1 MARLDAVF
9 CTSDDM
15 ALGVVGAL
23 RETASSNT
31 EETIVIGVDGIP
43 KTLNMI
49 ATGGSPLWVTI
60 PPGLP
65 PPRGKRCRNLQR
77 MVDGRT
83 TMKRAILK
91 PRVFEAFEELR
102 PRAAEL
108 DVGAL
113 PGCAEDLFSGLRS
126 SGRTR

>member
-60 PPGLP
+60 LPGLP

-91 PRVFEAFEELR
+91 PRVFE
-102 PRAAEL
+102 
-108 DVGAL
+108 GI
-113 PGCAEDLFSGLRS
+113 
-126 SGRTR
+126 